1 MPPLPLPGFTRRDF
15 LATGAKLGA
24 AFLAAPYLVRA
35 APAGGGAATLNV
47 ALIGCGEEGR
57 VLLNAAFKIPDIRFR
72 AVCDIWPYNRRY
84 GERLL
89 KKFGHDPVPF
99 EDYREM
105 LAATPDLDA
114 VIVATPDFMHAEHTN
129 AALKAG
135 KHVYCEKEM
144 ANTLEAAKSMVTTAR
159 ETGQLL
165 QIGHQRRSEPMYF
178 HALHNMI
185 EKENFCGRITSVNG
199 QWNRNQ
205 MLERDWGKKYEMTLE
220 ELAKYGYGSMDELC
234 NWRWYRKYSAGPMA
248 DLGSHQVDVYTWF
261 LHTNP
266 SSVCASGGLDY
277 YTAEKTGKN
286 RDWYD
291 NVMAIY
297 EYHTPAGMVRAFYQV
312 LNTTSQG
319 GYFETFMGDQG
330 TITVSEDNTK
340 ATMFHEAAAKKHEW
354 EDQSEG
360 VEHAGKSEMSLKIGE
375 TLTADGKKDPKAQ
388 AMLAESLKPPH
399 QLHLENFFGTVRDPK
414 ANKLNCPPEIGY
426 ETCVA
431 IMATNQ
437 AVAERKTIEIPADSY
452 KV

>member
-1 MPPLPLPGFTRRDF
+1 MDFTRRDF
-15 LATGAKLGA
+15 IRTAAVAGAGA
-24 AFLAAPYLVRA
+24 LLTSPAWGDEPQAA
-35 APAGGGAATLNV
+35 APAGRP
-47 ALIGCGEEGR
+47 I
-57 VLLNAAFKIPDIRFR
+57 NAAFIGIGSQGRNLLNNALKIPGIQFK
-72 AVCDIWPYNRRY
+72 AICDIWPYSQKFAS
-84 GERLL
+84 GIL
-89 KKFGHDPVPF
+89 KKYGQIVNVYS
-99 EDYREM
+99 DYADM
-105 LAATPDLDA
+105 LAKEKDVEC
-114 VIVATPDFMHAEHTN
+114 VIVATPDWMHAPCTN

-144 ANTLEAAKSMVTTAR
+144 AHTVEAAKSMVTTAR

-185 EKENFCGRITSVNG
+185 EKENFCGRITSING

-205 MLERDWGKKYEMTLE
+205 MLERDWGKKYEMSAE
-220 ELAKYGYGSMDELC
+220 DLAKYGYGSMDELC
-234 NWRWYRKYSAGPMA
+234 NWRWYRKYSGGPMA
-248 DLGSHQVDVYTWF
+248 DLGSHQVDVYSWF

-266 SSVCASGGLDY
+266 SAVTASGGLDY
-277 YTAEKTGKN
+277 YTEEKTGKK

-330 TITVSEDNTK
+330 TVTVSEDNTK

-354 EDQSEG
+354 EDQSEV
-360 VEHAGKSEMSLKIGE
+360 VEKAGKSEMSLKIGE

-399 QLHLENFFGTVRDPK
+399 QLHLENFFNTVRDPK
-414 ANKLNCPPEIGY
+414 GSKLNCPPEVGF
-426 ETCVA
+426 ETTVA

-437 AVAERKTIEIPADSY
+437 AVAERRTIDIPAEAY